1 MRKLVPVFAVL
12 LAFLSGS
19 IYGQLATYPSS
30 QSESLLIGPGDMLH
44 IQVCDT
50 PQFEQHAQVDDE
62 GQIPLLYLGNVS
74 VVGETP
80 GRAAATIAS
89 KLLSGGLMLHPQV
102 SVSIEHYATQDVSV
116 LGQVDKP
123 GSYPIGTPRSIFA
136 ILSMAGGL
144 NSVADRH
151 IFVRRRGNLGEQQT
165 FLVAN
170 APSAGIANDLEVFP
184 GDTIIVPKVSLVYIL
199 GDVGRPG
206 GYALAGNNANMTLLG
221 ILAEAGSANKTA
233 ALSNAKLLRKSAD
246 EYTVMPV
253 NIGAI
258 QVGKVQSPALE
269 PDDIIFVPFSY
280 AKNLVLNAAAMATAA
295 SSAALFIP

>member
-1 MRKLVPVFAVL
+1 MLKSVPIS
-12 LAFLSGS
+12 AFLFAFLCGS
-19 IYGQLATYPSS
+19 IHGQLPANQSS
-30 QSESLLIGPGDMLH
+30 QTESLLIGPGDMLH

-50 PQFEQHAQVDDE
+50 PQFDQHAQVDDE
-62 GQIPLLYLGNVS
+62 GQIRLLYLGNIHVA
-74 VVGETP
+74 GETP
-80 GRAAATIAS
+80 GQAAVTISS
-89 KLLSGGLMLHPQV
+89 KFLSEGLMLHPQV
-102 SVSIEHYATQDVSV
+102 GVSIEHYATQDVSV

-123 GSYPIGTPRSIFA
+123 GSYPIGTPRSVFVV
-136 ILSMAGGL
+136 LSMAGGL

-151 IFVRRRGNLGEQQT
+151 IIVRRRGNLGVQQT

-170 APSAGIANDLEVFP
+170 APRAGIANDLEVFP

-206 GYALAGNNANMTLLG
+206 GYPLAGNDTNMTLLG

-233 ALSNAKLLRKSAD
+233 ALSNAKLLRKSA
-246 EYTVMPV
+246 EGYTVTPLNV
-253 NIGAI
+253 GAI
-258 QVGKVQSPALE
+258 QVGKAQSPALE
-269 PDDIIFVPFSY
+269 PDDILFVPFSY